1 MKTVATAG
9 MAVVAAALL
18 LAACGG
24 SDEAAPV
31 GSSASTPTAAAGHP
45 VTLADD
51 CGHDVVVDRA
61 PQRAVALEQGATE
74 MLLSLGLADRMAG
87 TSYLTDPV
95 LPALQAEYEQV
106 PVLAAQYPAPEAL
119 RAQEPDFLYSMLP
132 SAFTAD
138 VAGTREE
145 LAGLGV
151 PAYVS
156 RMNCE
161 DPKQSAPFSFDGLFA
176 EMRDLAAAFDVRDRG
191 EQLVREQQE
200 KLDGA
205 EQVAARVE
213 GEPTVVWFYSTYN
226 GTPIVAGPGGV
237 PDAIG
242 DLLGARNAFDDL
254 GGTWAE
260 ASWEEIADRDPDVIV
275 LADLSRGKPGDSAA
289 DKRRLLAE
297 DPVASQLTAVRQDRL
312 VALPGSALDASV
324 RSADAVAQ
332 LASAIADM
340 GFGGTQ

>member
-1 MKTVATAG
+1 MKTVATRAA
-9 MAVVAAALL
+9 AVVACTLVL
-18 LAACGG
+18 TACGG
-24 SDEAAPV
+24 TDAAAPA
-31 GSSASTPTAAAGHP
+31 GTAASSAAAGYP
-45 VTLADD
+45 VTISDD
-51 CGHDVVVDRA
+51 CGRDVVLDSA
-61 PQRAVALEQGATE
+61 PEQAVTLEQGATE

-95 LPALQAEYEQV
+95 LPALQADYDKV

-138 VAGTREE
+138 VAGTRDE
-145 LAGLGV
+145 LAELGV

-161 DPKQSAPFSFDGLFA
+161 DPKLSAPFSFEGLFR
-176 EMRDLAAAFDVRDRG
+176 EVRDVAAAFDVRDRG
-191 EQLVREQQE
+191 EQLVRTQQD
-200 KLDGA
+200 KLD
-205 EQVAARVE
+205 AAAQAAAQVE
-213 GEPTVVWFYSTYN
+213 GEPSVVWFYSTYN

-237 PDAIG
+237 PDAMG

-254 GGTWAE
+254 GGSWVE

-275 LADLSRGKPGDSAA
+275 LADLTRGKPGDSAS
-289 DKRRLLAE
+289 DKRQLLAA
-297 DPVASQLTAVRQDRL
+297 DPVASKLTAVRQDRL

-332 LASAIADM
+332 LASAMADM
-340 GFGGTQ
+340 SFGGTR